1 MLDYGGENIDLYM
14 YLIKNFPKIKISVLN
29 QKKLSDELKKNSFK
43 RKKIDKIKYFRIL
56 IKLKQK
62 NLILF
67 FLEVQFNI

>member
-1 MLDYGGENIDLYM
+1 M

-29 QKKLSDELKKNSFK
+29 QKKLSYELKKLLK
-43 RKKIDKIKYFRIL
+43 EKKLIRSKYYRIL

-67 FLEVQFNI
+67 FWKFYSIFKKS